1 MRARD
6 VPASVRRAYEIA
18 GKQYPGDVGPH
29 TPPTPPSPRSN
40 RAWERHGSHS
50 GPARSSRRRRGH
62 DGAGGFIGFG
72 RELEVLALICIVACV
87 PLLGGVGRL
96 PSSRL
101 TRHDLRQATGFVA
114 EFHRDPAEGWTERQR
129 KLAQREGHDDA
140 RAHDG
145 ALGRERGADDR
156 LNRERGTVGDG
167 RSSSSSRSSS
177 HESSKKKPSPGFAR
191 RESNTGVRPPGDT
204 GDVCGDGAA
213 PERGPVRIW
222 DGVEIRGGDLR
233 RGPPVPA
240 PASREDCCRACLAE
254 PDCRGWVLVKDAGVC
269 WLKGRWA
276 GEPEA
281 DACCEGADMRPGG
294 DSRAREAA
302 RKTAELEEQK
312 AARERAEASS
322 SSRGARHRV
331 ARGGRAAR
339 AEELRRERERDA
351 AEGLARRKA
360 PPLAAGGRIGGHL
373 LILVPTVARP
383 GVDYLTRT
391 VDSALAEAR
400 RGEHGFDRVT
410 VRVVSHSSAQEH
422 AAFRKIRDRPAGP
435 KDMAARVALEA
446 AVDADR
452 RRTDPGAGRAAA
464 VDDRNNPDDV
474 PGPRVRQQTLDLV
487 SVLRDV
493 GGVGGGAGADYLLL
507 TEDDATMCEGHLAGI
522 GRRMAAAAAV
532 DPMWTMLRTS
542 IGFIGI
548 VMHRADSNALANF
561 LEMHYQRKP
570 PDILLIEWVAGTWE
584 GGVRAHGARARGE
597 HLVPDAK
604 DPTLRTVSKSAA
616 RAPLARRHFVS
627 LRNSFLHI
635 GEVSSLR
642 STHAAVTPE
651 CDAPL
656 TSFLW
661 ALERFKDT
669 ARCADVGIVPCER
682 SAPREPRG

>member
-1 MRARD
+1 M
-6 VPASVRRAYEIA
+6 SWLW
-18 GKQYPGDVGPH
+18 G
-29 TPPTPPSPRSN
+29 
-40 RAWERHGSHS
+40 
-50 GPARSSRRRRGH
+50 
-62 DGAGGFIGFG
+62 
-72 RELEVLALICIVACV
+72 VA
-87 PLLGGVGRL
+87 
-96 PSSRL
+96 
-101 TRHDLRQATGFVA
+101 
-114 EFHRDPAEGWTERQR
+114 
-129 KLAQREGHDDA
+129 
-140 RAHDG
+140 
-145 ALGRERGADDR
+145 ADDM
-156 LNRERGTVGDG
+156 
-167 RSSSSSRSSS
+167 
-177 HESSKKKPSPGFAR
+177 
-191 RESNTGVRPPGDT
+191 
-204 GDVCGDGAA
+204 
-213 PERGPVRIW
+213 I
-222 DGVEIRGGDLR
+222 
-233 RGPPVPA
+233 
-240 PASREDCCRACLAE
+240 
-254 PDCRGWVLVKDAGVC
+254 
-269 WLKGRWA
+269 
-276 GEPEA
+276 
-281 DACCEGADMRPGG
+281 
-294 DSRAREAA
+294 
-302 RKTAELEEQK
+302 
-312 AARERAEASS
+312 
-322 SSRGARHRV
+322 
-331 ARGGRAAR
+331 
-339 AEELRRERERDA
+339 
-351 AEGLARRKA
+351 
-360 PPLAAGGRIGGHL
+360 AGGRIGGHL

-435 KDMAARVALEA
+435 KDMATRVALEA

-627 LRNSFLHI
+627 LKNSFLHI

>member
-1 MRARD
+1 M
-6 VPASVRRAYEIA
+6 
-18 GKQYPGDVGPH
+18 
-29 TPPTPPSPRSN
+29 
-40 RAWERHGSHS
+40 
-50 GPARSSRRRRGH
+50 RRRRRP
-62 DGAGGFIGFG
+62 
-72 RELEVLALICIVACV
+72 RE
-87 PLLGGVGRL
+87 R
-96 PSSRL
+96 SRQ
-101 TRHDLRQATGFVA
+101 D
-114 EFHRDPAEGWTERQR
+114 
-129 KLAQREGHDDA
+129 
-140 RAHDG
+140 
-145 ALGRERGADDR
+145 LGRRGD
-156 LNRERGTVGDG
+156 
-167 RSSSSSRSSS
+167 
-177 HESSKKKPSPGFAR
+177 
-191 RESNTGVRPPGDT
+191 
-204 GDVCGDGAA
+204 
-213 PERGPVRIW
+213 
-222 DGVEIRGGDLR
+222 RGGDLR

-240 PASREDCCRACLAE
+240 RRRAKIAAARASPSPTAAVGPRQ
-254 PDCRGWVLVKDAGVC
+254 DAGVC

-276 GEPEA
+276 GEP
-281 DACCEGADMRPGG
+281 GRT
-294 DSRAREAA
+294 R
-302 RKTAELEEQK
+302 
-312 AARERAEASS
+312 AARERTCGPAGTRARARLRERQR
-322 SSRGARHRV
+322 SSRSRSGESGGRRRHLGGRGIGS
-331 ARGGRAAR
+331 RGGGSAAR

-435 KDMAARVALEA
+435 EDMAAKVSLEA

-474 PGPRVRQQTLDLV
+474 PGPRVRQQTPDLV

-493 GGVGGGAGADYLLL
+493 GGVGGGGGADYLLL

-522 GRRMAAAAAV
+522 GRRMAAAAAL

-570 PDILLIEWVAGTWE
+570 PDILLIEWCGNL
-584 GGVRAHGARARGE
+584 GGRGARTALAQGRAPRSRREGPDAANGVQVRGE
-597 HLVPDAK
+597 
-604 DPTLRTVSKSAA
+604 
-616 RAPLARRHFVS
+616 APLARRHFVS
-627 LRNSFLHI
+627 LKNSFLHI

-669 ARCADVGIVPCER
+669 ARCGRWDRAVRAFG
-682 SAPREPRG
+682 AA